1 MAKEKD
7 TREARLRRHRRIRK
21 RVFGSPER
29 PRLNVFRSL
38 KHIYAQVINDEA
50 GRTLVSAST
59 LDPELREKAQGASK
73 QEQAKMVGE
82 LVARRALDS
91 GIRDVVLDRGGYAYH
106 GRVKA
111 VAEAARS
118 EGLAF

>member
-7 TREARLRRHRRIRK
+7 TREARFRRHRRIRK

-29 PRLNVFRSL
+29 PRLSVFRSL
-38 KHIYAQVINDEA
+38 KHIYAQVINDEE
-50 GRTLVSAST
+50 GCTLVSAST
-59 LDPELREKAQGASK
+59 LDPELRDKAQGASK
-73 QEQAKMVGE
+73 QEQAQMVGE